1 MNCQTGRSFSTDS
14 DLTSTPHNREVK
26 RTTTTEAWQANVPGQ
41 RLSIALHLCQVIWVN
56 PLHQDC

>member
-26 RTTTTEAWQANVPGQ
+26 RTTTTEAWQANVPSQ
-41 RLSIALHLCQVIWVN
+41 RLPGSLHLTQAASVN
-56 PLHQDC
+56 PLH